1 MAKGND
7 NNILKCLLLLA
18 GVGVGIYAIKKNKDT
33 NNAQT
38 TPAQAAPELSEEYTQ
53 AAPEA
58 ATTPTSAAISTDI
71 YQAVDDFVDAINNQ
85 VSVSNKIKILNKL
98 QTRQEVEQFKE
109 VCKEVY
115 ALSFNDLLTYLD
127 DAELA
132 ELTEALLNK
141 NPQMYLFEGYENKP
155 RVTVSIYTSPSVS
168 DSDSNTYTGRSGNSG
183 SSNTATALTNS
194 NRTGSS
200 SGGRTSTSSS
210 SSTSSLKNLNAEQ
223 LKILMM

>member
-1 MAKGND
+1 MAKKG
-7 NNILKCLLLLA
+7 NNILKWLLLLA
-18 GVGVGIYAIKKNKDT
+18 GVGVGIYAVKKSKDT
-33 NNAQT
+33 NAQ
-38 TPAQAAPELSEEYTQ
+38 
-53 AAPEA
+53 
-58 ATTPTSAAISTDI
+58 TTPTSAAISTDI

-85 VSVSNKIKILNKL
+85 VAVNQKIQILNKL
-98 QTRQEVEQFKE
+98 QTRQEVEQFKN

-115 ALSFNDLLTYLD
+115 ALTFNDLLTYLD

-155 RVTVSIYTSPSVS
+155 RVTVSVYTSPSVPDID
-168 DSDSNTYTGRSGNSG
+168 DSTYTGRSGSSGSSG
-183 SSNTATALTNS
+183 SSNTTTASTSS

-200 SGGRTSTSSS
+200 SGGRTATSSS
-210 SSTSSLKNLNAEQ
+210 RSTNSVKSKLLNEDQ